1 MSDIPKN
8 DDVIIDSEE
17 SFSDESNC
25 KKDENCCLNKEDE
38 NCSLNKEE
46 NFTVVP
52 KVYLTPEE
60 AEAQAK
66 METHNKLLQLGQ
78 ELERKKAK
86 EESFNNIYKNLEG
99 SFDSVL
105 PDFNLDMID
114 KGFDLDVY
122 LNSLNKK
129 NSFEILDKKEFYKLY
144 VLFLMTNHKLNQSN
158 KKNSEL
164 KSQIDDVND
173 QADEYIQQIESME
186 EEQKENN
193 KKISE
198 RIIKLR
204 QKCIDRRIIINRMW
218 GLIAFL
224 VYTTLVSLQSFIF
237 QFNYLIVNILTP
249 SLKLIFINL
258 IDIIYNSTM
267 FIVSYKILCGILIG
281 FISVNL
287 YLKFS
292 EIKPIK
298 KED

>member
-1 MSDIPKN
+1 MMSDIPKN

-17 SFSDESNC
+17 SP
-25 KKDENCCLNKEDE
+25 KDENSFFDKDNE

-46 NFTVVP
+46 SFTVVP

-122 LNSLNKK
+122 LNSLNKI

-144 VLFLMTNHKLNQSN
+144 VLFLMTNQKLNQSN
-158 KKNSEL
+158 KKNTEL

-173 QADEYIQQIESME
+173 QADEYIQQIESIE

-224 VYTTLVSLQSFIF
+224 AYTTLVSLQSFIV
-237 QFNYLIVNILTP
+237 QFNYLIVHVLTP
-249 SLKLIFINL
+249 SLRLIFINL
-258 IDIIYNSTM
+258 FNLIYNSTM